1 MNEVRR
7 EIGTGLGIAAALA
20 AAVFVLSPTGATA
33 VVMDSEN
40 KITEVLDDG
49 TTVVMYGEYKR
60 GQKSRNYHYLP
71 TNLRVSKRPDGT
83 PEFLFLKFTTEA
95 REDQGGVSGA
105 LMHFLMEWGL
115 TPAQQE
121 EVESRLKT
129 KHRGAKIMGAIEMLP
144 GANDTAGTFR
154 VISGVLGDEK
164 MAPSVVTSGKAPLV
178 PGGKTAVA
186 ARLDKNGAQLLA
198 ATFEKARSITDVSLA
213 LDFTYQMVVPGAT
226 GTITIHWSKIEEH
239 KEKIVA
245 EYKKKKTGTEV
256 KGGCVIIFCAFS
268 AKPTYSHSYN
278 ETREQYDFLSENKYV
293 DVKFDEFIAD
303 NEKVG
308 KIRDAFFQY
317 FLNAVSEM
325 DKAAQSAPP
334 PDPAQKEKMPDIKHG
349 NQYKYR
355 KEVIEK
361 SVKRGSQTM
370 RLSYNTS
377 LKFEHQLVG
386 NLATWYDHVRD
397 NPKCVASVNLNDPFF
412 QHRDVLMILDLD
424 AKEMF
429 DQAVNYVTVDI
440 RKRRS
445 AGNDFEDHVT
455 IDKKFIEENG
465 IRASV
470 TYSRGE
476 DTDPD
481 AYEYRTQWSIKG
493 GNVYP
498 EDPPWQQGRWEGV
511 TLAPPVVPR
520 LIEVEADL
528 AAMEASDIS
537 RVTVQ
542 IRYYQ
547 FGREEEENIHISPA
561 GGEGLVSKAIFTD
574 RDAKGYA
581 YRLVVNH
588 KTQGK
593 LALPWSAQV
602 GDNYVFAQI
611 PENLLEEP
619 TVLETA
625 KAAAADMA
633 KEATVN
639 VLSRFKNLVAE
650 GGE

>member
-1 MNEVRR
+1 MLV
-7 EIGTGLGIAAALA
+7 
-20 AAVFVLSPTGATA
+20 STGATA

-40 KITEVLDDG
+40 KITEVLQDG
-49 TTVVMYGEYKR
+49 TTVIMYGEYKR
-60 GQKSRNYHYLP
+60 GTKSRNYHYLP

-115 TPAQQE
+115 TNAQQE
-121 EVESRLKT
+121 ELEGILKT
-129 KHRGAKIMGAIEMLP
+129 KHRGAALKGAIEMLP

-154 VISGVLGDEK
+154 VISGVLGDAK

-186 ARLDKNGAQLLA
+186 ARLDKYGAQLLA

-226 GTITIHWSKIEEH
+226 GTITIHWSKIQEH

-245 EYKKKKTGTEV
+245 QYEKKRTGTEV

-268 AKPTYSHSYN
+268 ASPTYSHSYS
-278 ETREQYDFLSENKYV
+278 ELREQYDFLSENKYV

-303 NEKVG
+303 NDKVA

-317 FLNAVSEM
+317 FLNAVTEM

-334 PDPAQKEKMPDIKHG
+334 PDPKEKEKMPDIKHG
-349 NQYKYR
+349 NKYTYR
-355 KEVIEK
+355 KEVVEK
-361 SVKRGSQTM
+361 SVKTGTQVM

-445 AGNDFEDHVT
+445 DGHPFEDHVT
-455 IDKKFIEENG
+455 IDKKYIEENG

-493 GNVYP
+493 GNVWP
-498 EDPPWQQGRWEGV
+498 QDPPWEQGRWEGV

-520 LIEVEADL
+520 LIEVESDL
-528 AAMEASDIS
+528 AALEASDIS
-537 RVTVQ
+537 RITVQ

-561 GGEGLVSKAIFTD
+561 GGEGLVSKAIFND
-574 RDAKGYA
+574 RNAKGYA
-581 YRLVVNH
+581 YRLIVNH

-602 GDNYVFAQI
+602 GDNYVYAQI

-625 KAAAADMA
+625 KTAAADMA
-633 KEATVN
+633 KEATVS
-639 VLSRFKNLVAE
+639 VLSRFKNLIVE
-650 GGE
+650 GK